1 MPCTSNWIKWDTEIG
16 KVELLNIELLFYIY
30 IIYIIC
36 YIYYLYYIYNIEL
49 QVESLNVEVDSTF

>member
-30 IIYIIC
+30 IIYILFISYVI
-36 YIYYLYYIYNIEL
+36 YIIYIIYIIL
-49 QVESLNVEVDSTF
+49 SYKLNH